1 MAGSDPTSTQR
12 RADAGVAA
20 ELEAEGLDDATE
32 IGRGGFGIVYRCRQ
46 PSLDRTVAVKVLTT
60 DLDGDNLDRFLRE
73 QRAMGRLSG
82 HPNIVNVLQVGVTAT
97 GRPYLVMQYHPQDS
111 LDTRIRGSGPLSL
124 GEALR
129 IGVKLAGAIE
139 TAHRAGILHRD
150 IKPANILLT
159 EFGEPELGDFGIA
172 RISGGFETTAGSIT
186 ASPAFTAPEVL
197 RGDPP
202 SVASDVY
209 GLGATLFCAITGHAA
224 FERRSGER
232 LVAQFVRITTEPV
245 PDLRR
250 DGLPD
255 EVCALLERAM
265 AHLPADRP
273 ASVVEF
279 GDELRKAQRA
289 NGFAVD
295 RMALSGEVTTEPAS
309 ESGPWPA
316 VRPHAVITSFVGRR
330 RELAEVKKAM
340 TESRLVTLT
349 GPGGV
354 GKTRIAYELA
364 ERSRRAFRDGS
375 WVVELASVEDESGL
389 ASIVVSSLAV
399 ADQSNR
405 APIRKLVDHLRERQL
420 LIVLDNCEHL
430 LAPVANLVDAML
442 AESPGLRILA
452 TSREPLG
459 ITGEHTCTVPPLT
472 TPPKDG
478 VLTPERV
485 DQYEAVR
492 LLVDRARAINP
503 DFAVTQQNSDTVVQ
517 LCNRLD
523 GIPLAIE
530 LAATRLRALS
540 LTQIVDRLDRRF
552 SLLTG
557 GNRTAMPRQQTLRAL
572 IDWSYELCTE
582 SEKLLWARLSVFTG
596 SFDLDAAEQ
605 VCGFGELHPG
615 DVFDVLDRLVAKSL
629 LVIDRDDELVRY
641 RMLMTVR
648 EYGAELLV
656 SAGEYVTVR
665 RRHRDHYRRN
675 AIRTVERWCGP
686 GQAAALAAL
695 RRDHSNLMSA
705 LEWSVATPGEL
716 DHGAELAAFLRYHW
730 IAGGFLGDGRRWL
743 EQILTAMDP
752 SSPQR
757 GETLWVAAWVA
768 LIQGDRD
775 PAARWLAEGEELARA
790 NDDGRLAAH
799 VAQWTA
805 MHRLFSGELPAAIAL
820 LERSIDG
827 HVVCDDR
834 ASQLTALFQ
843 LAMAQTYA
851 GRHQDALRTCAH
863 ALGLSGECGERWT
876 HAYSLWISG
885 VARWHL
891 GDLDGAQRDAQDA
904 LLLQRDFKDSI
915 CTALTHRADQLGR
928 TVEIELRARRR
939 TPRRRHRGLDGA
951 RNHRRG
957 VRSAHP
963 ARLGGVDGQGREGIG
978 AKAVRRTVV
987 AARSSRQ
994 GRGDRPRA
1002 RRRPVGAGAP
1012 GEVAADQ
1019 TRARDRRADR
1029 PGHEQ
1034 PRGRRIARHLAAH
1047 RRRARRADPGETRL
1061 HLAGSD
1067 RRVGGE
1073 RARRSEK
1080 RVVDGVICP
1089 TFFAAG
1095 PPSLEAIDHMAH
1107 YLGRTANDRHHRRAE
1122 HRDRRHRL
1130 RRDRD
1135 RCRLRRAVRAAQA
1148 SGPAGPVGTGL

>member
-111 LDTRIRGSGPLSL
+111 LDARIRGSGPLSL

-129 IGVKLAGAIE
+129 MGVKLAGAIE
-139 TAHRAGILHRD
+139 TAHRAGIVHRD

-197 RGDPP
+197 RGDAP

-255 EVCALLERAM
+255 DVCALLERAM

-273 ASVVEF
+273 ASVAEF
-279 GDELRKAQRA
+279 GEQLRKAQRA

-295 RMALSGEVTTEPAS
+295 RMALSREAATEPES
-309 ESGPWPA
+309 EIGPGPS
-316 VRPHAVITSFVGRR
+316 VRPHIHAVITSFVGRR
-330 RELAEVKKAM
+330 RELTEAKKAM

-405 APIRKLVDHLRERQL
+405 APIRKLVDYLRERQL

-459 ITGEHTCTVPPLT
+459 IAGEHMCTVPPLT

-492 LLVDRARAINP
+492 LLVDRARAVIP
-503 DFAVTQQNSDTVVQ
+503 DFAVTRENSDAVVQ

-540 LTQIVDRLDRRF
+540 LTQVVERLDRRF

-557 GNRTAMPRQQTLRAL
+557 GSRIAVPRQQTLRAL
-572 IDWSYELCTE
+572 IDWSYELCTQ

-605 VCGFGELHPG
+605 VCGFGELQSE
-615 DVFDVLDRLVAKSL
+615 DVVDVLDRLAAKSI

-648 EYGAELLV
+648 EYGAELLER
-656 SAGEYVTVR
+656 AREYLTVR

-705 LEWSVATPGEL
+705 LEWSAATPGEL

-775 PAARWLAEGEELARA
+775 PAARWLAEGEELART

-820 LERSIDG
+820 LEQSIDG

-851 GRHQDALRTCAH
+851 GRHHDALRTCAH
-863 ALGLSGECGERWT
+863 ALGLSGEHGERWT

-891 GDLDGAQRDAQDA
+891 GDLDGAQRDARDA

-915 CTALTHRADQLGR
+915 CTALT
-928 TVEIELRARRR
+928 IELISWVALSRSNYERA
-939 TPRRRHRGLDGA
+939 TELLGAATAVWKALGTTVDAFGPHIHRDSVESTEELT
-951 RNHRRG
+951 R
-957 VRSAHP
+957 
-963 ARLGGVDGQGREGIG
+963 
-978 AKAVRRTVV
+978 V
-987 AARSSRQ
+987 AA
-994 GRGDRPRA
+994 
-1002 RRRPVGAGAP
+1002 
-1012 GEVAADQ
+1012 
-1019 TRARDRRADR
+1019 TMW
-1029 PGHEQ
+1029 
-1034 PRGRRIARHLAAH
+1034 
-1047 RRRARRADPGETRL
+1047 
-1061 HLAGSD
+1061 
-1067 RRVGGE
+1067 
-1073 RARRSEK
+1073 
-1080 RVVDGVICP
+1080 C
-1089 TFFAAG
+1089 
-1095 PPSLEAIDHMAH
+1095 
-1107 YLGRTANDRHHRRAE
+1107 
-1122 HRDRRHRL
+1122 
-1130 RRDRD
+1130 
-1135 RCRLRRAVRAAQA
+1135 
-1148 SGPAGPVGTGL
+1148 

>member
-1 MAGSDPTSTQR
+1 MIALPQRNTNDEVGDHMAGSDQTSTQR
-12 RADAGVAA
+12 PADAGVAA

-60 DLDGDNLDRFLRE
+60 DLDGDSLDRFLRE

-111 LDTRIRGSGPLSL
+111 LDARIRGSGPLSL

-129 IGVKLAGAIE
+129 IGVKLAGAVE

-159 EFGEPELGDFGIA
+159 EYGEPELGDFGIA

-186 ASPAFTAPEVL
+186 ASPAFTAPELL

-232 LVAQFVRITTEPV
+232 LVAQFVRITTDPV

-255 EVCALLERAM
+255 DVCALLERAM

-273 ASVVEF
+273 ASVAEF
-279 GDELRKAQRA
+279 GEQLRKAQRD
-289 NGFAVD
+289 NGFSVD
-295 RMALSGEVTTEPAS
+295 HMALSGQATTEPAR
-309 ESGPWPA
+309 EIGPGAAIRPPA
-316 VRPHAVITSFVGRR
+316 LITSFVGRR
-330 RELAEVKKAM
+330 RELAEAKRAM

-364 ERSRRAFRDGS
+364 ERLRRAFRDGS

-405 APIRKLVDHLRERQL
+405 APIRKLVEHLRERQL

-430 LAPVANLVDAML
+430 LAPVADLVDAML

-459 ITGEHTCTVPPLT
+459 VAGERICTVPPLT
-472 TPPKDG
+472 TPPVDQP
-478 VLTPERV
+478 LTPERV

-492 LLVDRARAINP
+492 LLVDRARDITP
-503 DFAVTQQNSDTVVQ
+503 DFAVTQENSDAVVQ

-540 LTQIVDRLDRRF
+540 LTQIVERLDRRF

-557 GNRTAMPRQQTLRAL
+557 GSRVAVPRQQTLRAL

-582 SEKLLWARLSVFTG
+582 PEKLLWARLSVFTG
-596 SFDLDAAEQ
+596 SFDLNAAEQ
-605 VCGFGELHPG
+605 VCGFGDLLSD
-615 DVFDVLDRLVAKSL
+615 DVFDVLDRLVAKSI
-629 LVIDRDDELVRY
+629 LVIDRDGELVRY

-648 EYGAELLV
+648 EYGAELLER
-656 SAGEYVTVR
+656 AGEYGSVR

-675 AIRTVERWCGP
+675 AIRMVQRWCGP
-686 GQAAALAAL
+686 GQADALAAL

-705 LEWSVATPGEL
+705 LEWSVTTPGEL
-716 DHGAELAAFLRYHW
+716 DDGAELAAFLRYHW

-752 SSPQR
+752 SSPRR

-775 PAARWLAEGEELARA
+775 PAARWLAEGGEIARA

-805 MHRLFSGELPAAIAL
+805 IHRLFSGDLSEAIVL
-820 LERSIDG
+820 FERSIDG
-827 HVVCDDR
+827 HVACDDR
-834 ASQLTALFQ
+834 ASQLTGLFQ

-851 GRHQDALRTCAH
+851 GRHEDALRTCAR
-863 ALGLSGECGERWT
+863 ALELSGQRGERWT
-876 HAYSLWISG
+876 HAYSLWIRG
-885 VARWHL
+885 VTRWHL
-891 GDLDGAQRDAQDA
+891 GDLDGAERDARAA

-915 CTALTHRADQLGR
+915 CTALTIELVSWVALSRSNDERAAELLGAATAVWTALGTTVDAFGPHIHRDSVESTDKVARVLGR
-928 TVEIELRARRR
+928 KRFAELSS
-939 TPRRRHRGLDGA
+939 RH
-951 RNHRRG
+951 
-957 VRSAHP
+957 V
-963 ARLGGVDGQGREGIG
+963 RLGKD
-978 AKAVRRTVV
+978 
-987 AARSSRQ
+987 
-994 GRGDRPRA
+994 
-1002 RRRPVGAGAP
+1002 
-1012 GEVAADQ
+1012 
-1019 TRARDRRADR
+1019 
-1029 PGHEQ
+1029 
-1034 PRGRRIARHLAAH
+1034 
-1047 RRRARRADPGETRL
+1047 
-1061 HLAGSD
+1061 
-1067 RRVGGE
+1067 
-1073 RARRSEK
+1073 
-1080 RVVDGVICP
+1080 
-1089 TFFAAG
+1089 
-1095 PPSLEAIDHMAH
+1095 EAIDLA
-1107 YLGRTANDRHHRRAE
+1107 LGGGRSAQARPAKSPLTKREREIAALIAQGMSN
-1122 HRDRRHRL
+1122 
-1130 RRDRD
+1130 
-1135 RCRLRRAVRAAQA
+1135 RAVAESLVISPRTVDGHVERILAKLDFTSRAQIAAWVA
-1148 SGPAGPVGTGL
+1148 SSHADPESG

>member
-111 LDTRIRGSGPLSL
+111 LDARIRGSGPLSL

-295 RMALSGEVTTEPAS
+295 RMALSGEVTTEPAP
-309 ESGPWPA
+309 ESGSWPA

-459 ITGEHTCTVPPLT
+459 IGGEHTCTVPPLT

-503 DFAVTQQNSDTVVQ
+503 DFAVTQQNSDAVVQ

-540 LTQIVDRLDRRF
+540 LTQIVDRLDKRF

-572 IDWSYELCTE
+572 IDWSYELCAE

-605 VCGFGELHPG
+605 VCGFGELHPE

-915 CTALTHRADQLGR
+915 CTALTIELISWVALSRSNYERAAELLGAATAVWTALGTTVEAFGPHIQRDSVESMDKVAKALGR
-928 TVEIELRARRR
+928 KRFAELSS
-939 TPRRRHRGLDGA
+939 RH
-951 RNHRRG
+951 
-957 VRSAHP
+957 V
-963 ARLGGVDGQGREGIG
+963 RLGKD
-978 AKAVRRTVV
+978 
-987 AARSSRQ
+987 
-994 GRGDRPRA
+994 
-1002 RRRPVGAGAP
+1002 
-1012 GEVAADQ
+1012 
-1019 TRARDRRADR
+1019 
-1029 PGHEQ
+1029 
-1034 PRGRRIARHLAAH
+1034 
-1047 RRRARRADPGETRL
+1047 
-1061 HLAGSD
+1061 
-1067 RRVGGE
+1067 
-1073 RARRSEK
+1073 
-1080 RVVDGVICP
+1080 
-1089 TFFAAG
+1089 
-1095 PPSLEAIDHMAH
+1095 EAIDLA
-1107 YLGRTANDRHHRRAE
+1107 LGAGRSAQARPAKSPLTKREREIAALIAQGMSN
-1122 HRDRRHRL
+1122 
-1130 RRDRD
+1130 
-1135 RCRLRRAVRAAQA
+1135 RAVAESLVISPRTVDGHVERILAKLDFTSRAQIAAWVA
-1148 SGPAGPVGTGL
+1148 SAHVDPKSG